1 LQGKAGRG
9 KAWDDRIL
17 AGQVQALHGKAR
29 RVKAWVDTLCVMQDI
44 PNIHLAGERLMLTL
58 TTPNGK
64 QVRTHMDEAGVIW
77 WVAKDV
83 GDALGI
89 AEVRSTIRGFPDD
102 ENTGHV
108 LPGINGV
115 HTMHAMLN
123 EPGLYRLIFISR
135 KPEAEAFKRWVF
147 HDVLPTLRQTGTYTM
162 PGVTPTPTARPAQE
176 RVGISTHLLAV
187 WRVLRKNEEP
197 LTNRE
202 IAHQAGVAER
212 TARAHT
218 KYLMGLGLL
227 DLFETF
233 PRHLY
238 AISSQANKG
247 DAYHWQRLERISE
260 IVERRQARF
269 LE

>member
-1 LQGKAGRG
+1 
-9 KAWDDRIL
+9 
-17 AGQVQALHGKAR
+17 
-29 RVKAWVDTLCVMQDI
+29 
-44 PNIHLAGERLMLTL
+44 MLTL
-58 TTPNGK
+58 TAPNGK
-64 QVRTHMDEAGVIW
+64 QVRTLTDEVGVIW

-89 AEVRSTIRGFPDD
+89 PEVRSTLRNFPSD
-102 ENTGHV
+102 ENTVRAIHSIQAGNPNHLMV
-108 LPGINGV
+108 
-115 HTMHAMLN
+115 N

-135 KPEAEAFKRWVF
+135 KPEAEAFKRWIF
-147 HDVLPTLRQTGTYTM
+147 HDVIPTLRRTGTYTM
-162 PGVTPTPTARPAQE
+162 PGVLPAPQVQPAQE
-176 RVGISTHLLAV
+176 RVGVSTHLLAV
-187 WRVLRKNEEP
+187 WRVLRKSEEP

-202 IAHQAGVAER
+202 IAHEAGVAER

-238 AISSQANKG
+238 TISSQANKG

-260 IVERRQARF
+260 TVERRQARF